1 MRLFL
6 FGALLALIVCV
17 TGENPAA
24 AESAVGRFIVAEPS
38 LEDPNFSKSV
48 VLIIRHGNGGA
59 FGLIINRFVELTP
72 LKEILTLFN
81 EEVPES
87 DALVAVHI
95 GGPVQ
100 PASTLVLH
108 SAEFQMERTDGAG
121 DLFGVSPTVD
131 TMIATVRG
139 KGPLKMRVFFGY
151 AGWAPGQLEREIDS
165 GSWALI
171 DADRD
176 LVFSDDPSSVWRT
189 AQARIRVD
197 L

>member
-1 MRLFL
+1 VRLFL
-6 FGALLALIVCV
+6 FGTLLALIFGV
-17 TGENPAA
+17 TGENVAA
-24 AESAVGRFIVAEPS
+24 AESAAGQFLVAEPS
-38 LEDPNFSKSV
+38 LEDPNFEKSV
-48 VLIIRHGNGGA
+48 VLIIRHGDGGA
-59 FGLIINRFVELTP
+59 FGLIINRFVELTSP
-72 LKEILTLFN
+72 KEILALFN
-81 EEVPES
+81 EEAPYS

-108 SAEFQMERTDGAG
+108 SAEFQMERTYRAG
-121 DLFGVSPTVD
+121 DLFAVSPTVD
-131 TMIATVRG
+131 TMIATARG
-139 KGPLKMRVFFGY
+139 KGPLKMRMFFGY

-165 GSWALI
+165 GSWVLI

-176 LVFSDDPSSVWRT
+176 LVFSDDPLSVWRT

>member
-1 MRLFL
+1 VRLFI
-6 FGALLALIVCV
+6 FSTLLALIVGV
-17 TGENPAA
+17 TGENVAA
-24 AESAVGRFIVAEPS
+24 AEPAVGRLLVAEPS
-38 LEDPNFSKSV
+38 LQDPNFSKSV

-59 FGLIINRFVELTP
+59 FGLIINRFVKLTSP
-72 LKEILTLFN
+72 KEILALFN
-81 EEVPES
+81 AEAPES
-87 DALVAVHI
+87 DALVSVHI

-108 SAEFQMERTDGAG
+108 SAEFQLERTAGAG
-121 DLFGVSPTVD
+121 NLFAVSPTVD

-139 KGPLKMRVFFGY
+139 KGPLKMRIFFGY
-151 AGWAPGQLEREIDS
+151 TGWAPGQLEREIDS
-165 GSWALI
+165 GSWVLI

-176 LVFSDDPSSVWRT
+176 LVFSDDLSSVWRT